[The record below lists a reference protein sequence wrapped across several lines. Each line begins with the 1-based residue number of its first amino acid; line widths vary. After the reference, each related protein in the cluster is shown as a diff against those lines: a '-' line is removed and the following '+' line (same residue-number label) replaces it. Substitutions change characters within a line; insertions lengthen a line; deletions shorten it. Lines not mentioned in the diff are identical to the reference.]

1 MSQFSTI
8 HFILKRSLVLGLLMA
23 GMSNANAQ
31 TINPVLAFLVFF
43 PPQSGSSE
51 ELPAPKRSSQPD
63 STPGQLQDSPDSPVS
78 GSGEQQTDGGIGI
91 RGESEEIDPS
101 DQIYLGLE
109 AEELTDGVAGLR
121 VAAVTRDSP
130 AWKAGFQEGDRIVGI
145 NDYSITQMSDM
156 VEQLG
161 KTRPGQTVK
170 FLITRAGRT
179 RELVAVLISAAMADQ
194 LLSQPME
201 SADDSAWIGLVVHD
215 LTPSF
220 QQQFGLA
227 AFRGAAVSQVARN
240 SPAQRAG
247 IQAGD
252 AITQIDGVPVDSAED
267 FVRWLQKSRPGDQVD
282 LVVYRGITRIPM
294 QIVLASEPR
303 PQLSPPSFRPPS
315 ARSPV
320 ARSGRRT
327 PPPPPQPS
335 PPQSSPPQTSPP
347 RTSQRAAGSDLSDVP
362 LVPPPV
368 TPPVTPSVTPP
379 VDQIPSSEKSSREV
393 ELEAEIQ
400 RLREQLAEAQAKLA
414 ETRQQLN
421 DILRAL
427 RD

>member
-1 MSQFSTI
+1 MPRRSIQCWHFWFFS
-8 HFILKRSLVLGLLMA
+8 RPRAVLRKNCQRRNGPVSGFNARTATGL
-23 GMSNANAQ
+23 
-31 TINPVLAFLVFF
+31 T
-43 PPQSGSSE
+43 
-51 ELPAPKRSSQPD
+51 
-63 STPGQLQDSPDSPVS
+63 DSPVS

-282 LVVYRGITRIPM
+282 LVVYRALLEYRCKSFL
-294 QIVLASEPR
+294 LANRGRSLVRPVSGHLQPDRPLLGAVEGLRRHPLNRLHPNLPR
-303 PQLSPPSFRPPS
+303 H
-315 ARSPV
+315 AR
-320 ARSGRRT
+320 RS
-327 PPPPPQPS
+327 
-335 PPQSSPPQTSPP
+335 
-347 RTSQRAAGSDLSDVP
+347 VP
-362 LVPPPV
+362 LVP
-368 TPPVTPSVTPP
+368 
-379 VDQIPSSEKSSREV
+379 I
-393 ELEAEIQ
+393 
-400 RLREQLAEAQAKLA
+400 
-414 ETRQQLN
+414 
-421 DILRAL
+421 
-427 RD
+427 

>member
-8 HFILKRSLVLGLLMA
+8 HLIFKRSLVLGLLMA

-51 ELPAPKRSSQPD
+51 ELPAPKRSSQSD
-63 STPGQLQDSPDSPVS
+63 STPGLLQDSPVS
-78 GSGEQQTDGGIGI
+78 GLGEQQTDGEIGI

-101 DQIYLGLE
+101 DQVYLGLE

-315 ARSPV
+315 ARSSV

-335 PPQSSPPQTSPP
+335 PPQPSSP